1 MINLPRNPGE
11 SLDIYVL
18 RCRLC
23 IALTLGDRGG
33 IAAAKAALVA
43 RLERR

>member
-1 MINLPRNPGE
+1 MISLRSNPGE
-11 SLDIYVL
+11 SLDVYLL
-18 RCRLC
+18 RCRLV